1 MSGRKDFGHCTSFH
15 QGVAQLD
22 MASQA
27 ADSLDLDAA
36 IAVARLRIWS
46 DKSISSKRNISCM
59 VYPTPKFLAL
69 LQLCDPT
76 EAANAKIL
84 ELQSQ
89 VGGLSG
95 EDHRP
100 QPTGTISLHA
110 CIQYAHN
117 MHFDDCTYMCMT
129 CCAPHNAKIVQKYD
143 YIN

>member
-1 MSGRKDFGHCTSFH
+1 
-15 QGVAQLD
+15 
-22 MASQA
+22 
-27 ADSLDLDAA
+27 
-36 IAVARLRIWS
+36 
-46 DKSISSKRNISCM
+46 M

-100 QPTGTISLHA
+100 QPAGTISLYV
-110 CIQYAHN
+110 CIQYARN
-117 MHFDDCTYMCMT
+117 MDICMT
-129 CCAPHNAKIVQKYD
+129 CCVPHNTKIMQNYD